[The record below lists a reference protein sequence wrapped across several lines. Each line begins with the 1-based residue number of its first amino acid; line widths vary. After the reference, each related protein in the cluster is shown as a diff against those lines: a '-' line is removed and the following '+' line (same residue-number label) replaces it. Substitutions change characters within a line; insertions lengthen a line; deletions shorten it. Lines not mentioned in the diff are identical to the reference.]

1 MNLLRSGVDPAVIAL
16 LVTKYADRRA
26 HLPHAARQ
34 TGLTPHTSSYLCM
47 NLLRSGVDPAVIALW
62 LGHANLRSV
71 ERYIH
76 ADMGIKERAL
86 ARTTPIGSSSR
97 RYRPPDRLMAFLEAL
112 GGDYAEQ
119 S

>member
-1 MNLLRSGVDPAVIAL
+1 MTVMSTPACSKAMAAEWRLCGVQHNRHTCAMTLVRSGVGP
-16 LVTKYADRRA
+16 
-26 HLPHAARQ
+26 
-34 TGLTPHTSSYLCM
+34 G
-47 NLLRSGVDPAVIALW
+47 VIALW

-97 RYRPPDRLMAFLEAL
+97 RYQPPDRLMAFLEAL

>member
-1 MNLLRSGVDPAVIAL
+1 MTAAVTCPALRAKPVS
-16 LVTKYADRRA
+16 
-26 HLPHAARQ
+26 
-34 TGLTPHTSSYLCM
+34 PHTLRHTCAM

-86 ARTTPIGSSSR
+86 ARTTPIGSSPR
-97 RYRPPDRLMAFLEAL
+97 RYRPPDRLIAFLEAL
-112 GGDYAEQ
+112 GGDYAEE